1 MDKPGSRWGDLEQ
14 MMCVGVVLWAHLVRM
29 AVPLSPRLAHSWNE
43 GCPGKTMT
51 SGKRRHSWSTFWRC
65 QWLKAVC
72 RGQQVVP
79 CRGSGWHVLLST
91 AGGCHGQT
99 LLPDVGLQCQIGK
112 TSPLTEF
119 SLQHRQLLRIFS
131 CLRISRKPSSLD
143 RLPMKL
149 EEKSNV
155 PRKKAT
161 EISNYR
167 NTDSGLLE
175 SFSISFLLILTVP
188 RILIFCLVPGTVSG
202 VRGPVV
208 NSIQSCRRDRQV
220 KITST

>member
-1 MDKPGSRWGDLEQ
+1 MFLLRI
-14 MMCVGVVLWAHLVRM
+14 VLWAHVVRM

-51 SGKRRHSWSTFWRC
+51 SGKRRHSWRRFWRC

-72 RGQQVVP
+72 RGQHVLH
-79 CRGSGWHVLLST
+79 CRGSGWRIVSF
-91 AGGCHGQT
+91 
-99 LLPDVGLQCQIGK
+99 
-112 TSPLTEF
+112 SPLLVAAKGRPYTQTWTMLNRKDKSPHQF
-119 SLQHRQLLRIFS
+119 SLQHRLVLRIFS
-131 CLRISRKPSSLD
+131 CLHISRKPSSLD

-149 EEKSNV
+149 EEESNV

-161 EISNYR
+161 EVSNYR

-175 SFSISFLLILTVP
+175 SFPISFLLILTVP
-188 RILIFCLVPGTVSG
+188 QILIFCLVPGIVSG
-202 VRGPVV
+202 VRGTVV

-220 KITST
+220 KITSA